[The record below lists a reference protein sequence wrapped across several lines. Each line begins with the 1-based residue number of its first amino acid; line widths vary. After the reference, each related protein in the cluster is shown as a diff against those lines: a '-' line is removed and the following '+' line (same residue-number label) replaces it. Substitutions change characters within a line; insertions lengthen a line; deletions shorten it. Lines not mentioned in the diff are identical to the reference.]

1 MDTAAA
7 RTQQPHVVVGVE
19 RSSTGY
25 AALHAAV
32 GIARSRSLPVLAVR
46 ATSSLESDG
55 REYIEQAFAE
65 ALGGIP
71 EGLEVEE
78 VPVFDGA
85 VDAIRRAADGPAD
98 VIVVGNS
105 GKGLFHA
112 LWSGSV
118 GRSLLK
124 GLPCQVVLV
133 PAPEMQKATRRSV
146 RRLRRGHADVWSS
159 FESEQPQPHGRP
171 FQGT

>member
-1 MDTAAA
+1 MVTAAA
-7 RTQQPHVVVGVE
+7 RTQPRVVVGVE

-25 AALHAAV
+25 AALRVAV
-32 GIARSRSLPVLAVR
+32 GIARSRGLPVVAVR

-55 REYIEQAFAE
+55 RECIEQAFAE

-71 EGLEVEE
+71 ADLEVEE
-78 VPVFDGA
+78 MPVFDGA
-85 VDAIRRAADGPAD
+85 VNAIRHAVGNPAD

-112 LWSGSV
+112 VCSGSV

-133 PAPEMQKATRRSV
+133 PEPEMQKATRRSV
-146 RRLRRGHADVWSS
+146 RWLRRGHADVWSR